1 MPSAALR
8 RLSPL
13 QWAGL
18 DLGLC
23 AVALLLLGVG
33 VPASPFFFPLLS
45 LLACLVLF
53 VLAVCVLRTAGVELG
68 FFHWAVVFG
77 IWAVAVVYFYW
88 TLSSRSF
95 IYVWDYAN
103 YLLKQYDAEAAF
115 AQSTGGGLRYL
126 FGSMAD
132 DYTNFITLFTEFPFC
147 LTDHTGDAYSFSQVF
162 CILPTLLVLLAG
174 LVVKVGQLLNVKNR
188 MYYFLFGMTLT
199 AAYPFLR
206 MSAVLAQPDWF
217 GLIFGFAI
225 LLLTMDFR
233 L

>member
-33 VPASPFFFPLLS
+33 VPASPLFFPLLS
-45 LLACLVLF
+45 LWACLV
-53 VLAVCVLRTAGVELG
+53 
-68 FFHWAVVFG
+68 VFG
-77 IWAVAVVYFYW
+77 VWAVAVVYFYW

-174 LVVKVGQLLNVKNR
+174 QIGRASCRERV
-188 MYYFLFGMTLT
+188 
-199 AAYPFLR
+199 
-206 MSAVLAQPDWF
+206 
-217 GLIFGFAI
+217 
-225 LLLTMDFR
+225 
-233 L
+233 

>member
-45 LLACLVLF
+45 LWACLVLF
-53 VLAVCVLRTAGVELG
+53 VLAVCVLRTAGVELV

-88 TLSSRSF
+88 TLSSRRDRKS
-95 IYVWDYAN
+95 
-103 YLLKQYDAEAAF
+103 
-115 AQSTGGGLRYL
+115 
-126 FGSMAD
+126 
-132 DYTNFITLFTEFPFC
+132 
-147 LTDHTGDAYSFSQVF
+147 
-162 CILPTLLVLLAG
+162 
-174 LVVKVGQLLNVKNR
+174 VV
-188 MYYFLFGMTLT
+188 
-199 AAYPFLR
+199 
-206 MSAVLAQPDWF
+206 
-217 GLIFGFAI
+217 
-225 LLLTMDFR
+225 
-233 L
+233 

>member
-45 LLACLVLF
+45 LWACLVLF
-53 VLAVCVLRTAGVELG
+53 MLAVCVLRTAGVELG

-162 CILPTLLVLLAG
+162 CILPALLVLLAG

-188 MYYFLFGMTLT
+188 MYYFLS
-199 AAYPFLR
+199 
-206 MSAVLAQPDWF
+206 SA
-217 GLIFGFAI
+217 
-225 LLLTMDFR
+225 
-233 L
+233 